1 MRQRTIKNIADR
13 LFWLV
18 VALLPILIY
27 IGTFISYRLTT
38 VTDTLPTFAEF
49 MANFGVSQTSIVY
62 TSIADLFGANGILPL
77 FANNNAILLY
87 MAYFVSIEIVHLAVD
102 FLVFIPRLAHKW
114 MEKLTIN
121 E

>member
-13 LFWLV
+13 LFWLI
-18 VALLPILIY
+18 VALLPVLIY
-27 IGTFISYRLTT
+27 LCTFISYRFTT

-49 MANFGVSQTSIVY
+49 ISNFGVSQTSVVY
-62 TSIADLFGANGILPL
+62 TSISDLFGLNGILPL
-77 FANNNAILLY
+77 FNNNNSILLY
-87 MAYFVSIEIVHLAVD
+87 MAYFVSVEIVHLAVD
-102 FLVFIPRLAHKW
+102 FLVFIPRLAHKF

>member
-18 VALLPILIY
+18 VALLPVLIY
-27 IGTFISYRLTT
+27 LGTFLSYRFAS
-38 VTDTLPTFAEF
+38 VSETLPSFAEF
-49 MANFGVSQTSIVY
+49 MANFGVSQTSIVF
-62 TSIADLFGANGILPL
+62 TSMSDLFGADGILPL

-87 MAYFVSIEIVHLAVD
+87 MAYFVSVEIVHLAVD

-114 MEKLTIN
+114 MEKLTMN